1 MGRPGDGPAGLELP
15 TALRWLLYGLVAL
28 CFVGVVSLRGGPAVA
43 DASDVVVPST
53 QLSHGQ
59 LAAAADHPGNPNP
72 PGYVVFAA
80 AFTAVLR
87 PLIGSSDWCVHTFS
101 GCESSPLDGA
111 ARAAAPG
118 PWYRSQAAIAL
129 GAWLVLEASLVALF
143 AALGRGGT
151 LVEATCLFVVAL
163 SPATSDTVVSF
174 FHPQDLLCC
183 ALVVL
188 AETAGL
194 RGRWLA
200 AGAALG
206 AAFACKQFALLA
218 ALPLLMAAPSGSKR
232 TGFLGAAAATAALF
246 VVPFFVVAP
255 AAMMHSLAATGILG
269 SPRGLS
275 RTIVGSLPGYAA
287 PYALARYGPLLLVVV
302 ICSVAWWGG
311 HGRRAPGALLGLVLA
326 CLASRLVFEQAALRY
341 YLLAVAVLLVCLDGA
356 RGRWPVR
363 SAVWIGL
370 TSLWWQPGVV
380 PASLADSFTPIALL
394 AAAVAALWIGLDALP
409 PRAGAESALLDEAS
423 PVPDRLP
430 GMRGPDQ
437 GR

>member
-15 TALRWLLYGLVAL
+15 RALRWLVYGLVAL

-43 DASDVVVPST
+43 DASDVVVPT
-53 QLSHGQ
+53 TELSHGQ
-59 LAAAADHPGNPNP
+59 LSAAADHPGNPNP
-72 PGYVVFAA
+72 PGYAVFAA
-80 AFTAVLR
+80 ALAALFR
-87 PLIGSSDWCVHTFS
+87 PVIGSSDWCVHTPA
-101 GCESSPLDGA
+101 GCESSPLDGSA
-111 ARAAAPG
+111 GRASPG

-129 GAWLVLEASLVALF
+129 VAWMVLEASLVALF

-151 LVEATCLFVVAL
+151 LVEASCLVMVAV

-183 ALVVL
+183 AFVVL
-188 AETAGL
+188 AATAGL

-206 AAFACKQFALLA
+206 TAFACKQFALLA
-218 ALPLLMAAPSGSKR
+218 ALPLVMAAPSWSKR
-232 TGFLGAAAATAALF
+232 AASLGAAAATAALF

-255 AAMMHSLAATGILG
+255 SAMVHSLAATGILG

-275 RTIVGSLPGYAA
+275 RTLVGSLPGYAA
-287 PYALARYGPLLLVVV
+287 PYAVARYGPLLLVVL

-311 HGRRAPGALLGLVLA
+311 RGRRAPVALLGLVLA

-341 YLLAVAVLLVCLDGA
+341 YLLAVSVLLVCLDGA

-370 TSLWWQPGVV
+370 TSIWWQPGVV
-380 PASLADSFTPIALL
+380 PASLADTFTPIVLL
-394 AAAVAALWIGLDALP
+394 AAAGAALWLGVDALSA
-409 PRAGAESALLDEAS
+409 RAGAEPALLDEAS
-423 PVPDRLP
+423 PVRDRLP
-430 GMRGPDQ
+430 GPDQ